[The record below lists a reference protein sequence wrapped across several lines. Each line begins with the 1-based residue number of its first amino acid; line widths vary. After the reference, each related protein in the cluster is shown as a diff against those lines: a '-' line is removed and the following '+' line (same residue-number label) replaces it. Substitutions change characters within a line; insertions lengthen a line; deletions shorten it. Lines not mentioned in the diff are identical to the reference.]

1 MTTKLN
7 TKGNNMETL
16 KTKIGNCGNRGRRIW
31 IEGPRLNRAGFHSK
45 QTTYNKSIDNGVIT
59 LTVDSTAKARVSG
72 KGDHPVIDLRS
83 KAIEKMYPQGQIDS
97 VLVEYST
104 NQIIITGA

>member
-1 MTTKLN
+1 MD
-7 TKGNNMETL
+7 TL
-16 KTKIGNCGNRGRRIW
+16 TTKIGNCGNRGRCIW
-31 IEGPRLNRAGFHSK
+31 IEGSRLERAGFHSK

-83 KAIEKMYPQGQIDS
+83 KAIEKLYPIGVIDT
-97 VLVEYST
+97 VRVEYST